1 MITYI
6 VKRLLLL
13 VPLLFGMS
21 LVVFALVN
29 IIPGD
34 PIVIMVG
41 QNPQLPPDPR
51 VIAQLR
57 QQYGLD
63 QPLHRQ
69 YLVFL
74 GNLIRGDLGTSIQIQ
89 QPVLSLI
96 LERFPATLWLT
107 GAALAVSVA
116 IGLPV
121 GVLSAVRPYSWVDS
135 LALVGAMVG
144 VAMPNFWLGLVLM
157 LLFSLHLGWLPV
169 AGMGS
174 WADGAGAFLAHL
186 VMPAVTLG
194 SGLAALLTRITRS
207 TMLDVLK
214 SDFVRT
220 ARAKGLPE
228 RAVVGRHA
236 LANAVL
242 PILTVV
248 GVQLGY
254 LLGGTV
260 VVETIFAWPGIGR
273 LAVNAIWQR
282 DLPLIQGTVLIF
294 AVLFV
299 LTNLVVDLLYAYFD
313 PRVHYE

>member
-1 MITYI
+1 MTTYI

-51 VIAQLR
+51 VVAQLR

-107 GAALAVSVA
+107 GAALVVSVA

-174 WADGAGAFLAHL
+174 WADGAGTFLAHL

-207 TMLDVLK
+207 TMLDVLQM
-214 SDFVRT
+214 DFVRT
-220 ARAKGLPE
+220 ARAKGLPR
-228 RAVVGRHA
+228 RAVVSRHA
-236 LANAVL
+236 LANALL

-282 DLPLIQGTVLIF
+282 DLPLIQGTVLVF